1 MGNPSEGAPAMAGLS
16 ATGPDDIA
24 SALQAARGS
33 AIASLLSDHAML
45 RVEGPDAQAF
55 LQAQLTCNVFEVT
68 PTTARLGGY
77 CTPQGR
83 LLANFLLVQIGDRY
97 QLLMARDLSEM
108 ILARLQKFVLRSRV
122 SLGLEQDLRA
132 VGIGGPRAGDA
143 LATSLGSLPREPMQV
158 VESQGC
164 SVVRL
169 PGSTF
174 VVLAPSATMDA
185 TWQSIAGR
193 AVPAPTCAW
202 DWLQVQSGLPW
213 ITSATQE
220 QFVPQMVGLDVLGGV
235 SFEKGCYPG
244 QEIVARTHYLGEV
257 KRKLVTGHVHAQA
270 RPGDALLAATESRGV
285 IVNAAPSPEGG
296 MDLLAV
302 VHATALEE
310 KLRLRDT
317 SGPEVHIAPPAA

>member
-1 MGNPSEGAPAMAGLS
+1 MGNPSEGAPAMAGLP
-16 ATGPDDIA
+16 ATGPDDLS
-24 SALQAARGS
+24 SALRAARDG

-45 RVEGPDAQAF
+45 RVEGDDAQAF
-55 LQAQLTCNVFEVT
+55 LQAQLTCNVLEVT
-68 PTTARLGGY
+68 PAMARLGGY

-83 LLANFLLVQIGDRY
+83 LLATFLLVQTGKRY

-108 ILARLQKFVLRSRV
+108 ILARLRKFVLRSRV

-132 VGIGGPRAGDA
+132 FGIGGPRAADA
-143 LATSLGSLPREPMQV
+143 VAASLGSVPRELMQV

-174 VVLAPSATMDA
+174 VVLAPSATVDT
-185 TWQSIAGR
+185 TWQAIAGHAR
-193 AVPAPTCAW
+193 PAPSSAW
-202 DWLQVQSGLPW
+202 DWIQVQTGLPW

-220 QFVPQMVGLDVLGGV
+220 QFVPQMVRLDVLGGV

-257 KRKLVTGHVHAQA
+257 KRRLVRAHVHAQA
-270 RPGDALLAATESRGV
+270 RPGDALLATTENRGV
-285 IVNAAPSPEGG
+285 VVNAAPSPDGG
-296 MDLLAV
+296 TDMLAV
-302 VHATALEE
+302 VHASALEE
-310 KLRLRDT
+310 KLRLRDA
-317 SGPEVHIAPPAA
+317 SGPEVHVSPLPA